1 MKFQI
6 FKRMP
11 MRAVMT
17 RKSHLIIILIVLMS
31 TMGCQAAVRT
41 EQETTPIVDPASLNQ
56 RMCHAYY
63 YFAAAEL
70 KLKEGDVKES
80 IWLMQR
86 AIQEDADSVYL
97 KLELANLLLIKKEND
112 QALEVVQQVLGTN
125 PDNIQALILSAGIY
139 QQQNKLDLAVQAY
152 EKVIAKDP
160 VDQNIYLMLGRIYW
174 NKSDL
179 DNAERVFSKMASLLP
194 DSYAAFYFHGK
205 VLAAKG
211 KLEAAEAALLKSLDL
226 DPTLEEPRAELLKIY
241 KAQNQPSK
249 ITRIYLSM
257 LENNPD
263 DHKAAFGLAEHYRQ
277 INQIP
282 LALKILKR
290 LGGAVEQDSAIIS
303 ALFELYIETK
313 NYVTALW
320 ALEGMLQ
327 AVPEN
332 SDLHYLAGI
341 ALDGMDR
348 NNEALKHLIK
358 VRQDSRFYDNAV
370 VHVALLYHDQ
380 GKMDRA
386 ISVIQDALAHKQD
399 NADYYLYLGS
409 FYEES
414 ERYDEALKVLQEG
427 IRHDDQNARLHFRL
441 GVVHDKMGNKQESI
455 SAMKEVLRLT
465 PNDAEALNYLGYTYA
480 DLGINLDEAETL
492 IQTALK
498 IKPGDGYI
506 TDSLGWVYFK
516 RGQYNQALIWL
527 NKAVQLIP
535 EDPVILEHLGDVYRQ
550 MDSKKKAL
558 GYYERSLEKKEK
570 DRHQLEQKIETLR
583 NN

>member
-1 MKFQI
+1 
-6 FKRMP
+6 

-41 EQETTPIVDPASLNQ
+41 EQETTLIVDPASLNQ
-56 RMCHAYY
+56 RMSHAYY

-86 AIQEDADSVYL
+86 AIQEDAESVYL

-492 IQTALK
+492 IQTALE

-550 MDSKKKAL
+550 MDSKEKAL